1 MATILLV
8 VIAMAK
14 ALSGVHAEFTT
25 NLTADEWAYTTAVRA
40 GMTPVMDT
48 AALNGLGSGGN
59 KWEGI
64 ALAANVGKLYAAPF
78 LQAQC

>member
-48 AALNGLGSGGN
+48 AALNGLGRVVMSR
-59 KWEGI
+59 KASRWQPT
-64 ALAANVGKLYAAPF
+64 LASCMQRHF